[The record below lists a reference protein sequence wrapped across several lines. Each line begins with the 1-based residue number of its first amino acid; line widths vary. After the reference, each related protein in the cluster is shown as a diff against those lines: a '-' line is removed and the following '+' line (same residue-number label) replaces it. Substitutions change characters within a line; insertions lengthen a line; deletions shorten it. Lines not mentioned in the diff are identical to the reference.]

1 MNCVELCEKA
11 QQTCCNSECRYW
23 INYEKD
29 LNCTIVC
36 VKKNGAMTLQ
46 ETSKRIGLSYVR
58 IKQIQDKAMKKINK
72 EIIKNS

>member
-1 MNCVELCEKA
+1 MKCVELCEET
-11 QQTCCNSECRYW
+11 QQACCNSDCRYW

-29 LNCTIVC
+29 LNCTIAC

-72 EIIKNS
+72 EIIKNF

>member
-1 MNCVELCEKA
+1 MKCVELSEEA
-11 QQTCCNSECRYW
+11 QQACCYSECRYW